1 MLDAGALGADAEE
14 QGQEHGGQ
22 HAHRGES
29 RADRNSAGRTGRVG
43 SVKRGQE
50 RSGELPNLAAV
61 SQARQ
66 TRVVDGVKLGMSDCV
81 VDDDGVFIAPSK
93 MTTTELQVGF
103 SSLGRRRDVCRV
115 LEPRGGM

>member
-1 MLDAGALGADAEE
+1 M
-14 QGQEHGGQ
+14 
-22 HAHRGES
+22 
-29 RADRNSAGRTGRVG
+29 DRNSAGRTGRVG

-50 RSGELPNLAAV
+50 RSGELPNLATV